1 MNNSLSPASLVAQSA
16 AIMGALAQRIP
27 LSAPPLTGVGMGPNR
42 VGT

>member
-27 LSAPPLTGVGMGPNR
+27 LSAPPPLTGVGNG
-42 VGT
+42 